1 MTAHRALRKVTKIS
15 RYWRA
20 RLRPAHMAP
29 MFWHIGR
36 PNFGDDIN
44 PALFE
49 ALTGVPIRLTRDR
62 TAPHFLGM
70 GSIAAKATEASV
82 ILGAG
87 LIAPEPPAAR
97 PRRIIALRG
106 VLSQNLLAPDAQV
119 MLGDPMVL
127 IDRLVRATPEID
139 IGFVPHVG
147 SFPLARKIAPP
158 DMHVIDP
165 GKAPWQVI
173 RDIARCRRILS
184 QSLHGLIV
192 ADALAIPNL
201 WVAPSADMFGGRFKF
216 DDYFSTLDAAKTPH
230 ELTRDLLHHPPADAF
245 SVGQY
250 QGDKAAY
257 HARLT
262 QALREG
268 P

>member
-1 MTAHRALRKVTKIS
+1 MTAHPALRKLTKIS

-20 RLRPAHMAP
+20 RLRPAHMVP

-36 PNFGDDIN
+36 PNFGDDFN

-49 ALTGVPIRLTRDR
+49 ALTGMPIRLIRDR
-62 TAPHFLGM
+62 SVPHFLGM
-70 GSIAAKATEASV
+70 GSIADKATEAST

-87 LIAPEPPAAR
+87 LITPAPPVAR

-106 VLSQNLLAPDAQV
+106 ALSQNLLAAEAQV
-119 MLGDPMVL
+119 LLGDPMVL
-127 IDRLVRATPEID
+127 IDRLVRAAPEIA
-139 IGFVPHVG
+139 IGFVPHV
-147 SFPLARKIAPP
+147 SSVRLAARIAPP
-158 DMHVIDP
+158 DMLVIDP

-173 RDIARCRRILS
+173 RDIARCRRIIS

-201 WVAPSADMFGGRFKF
+201 WVAPSAKMTGGRFKF
-216 DDYFSTLDAAKTPH
+216 DDYFTTLDAAKTPH
-230 ELTRDLLHHPPADAF
+230 ELTRDLLHSPPAGAF
-245 SVGQY
+245 SVGHY
-250 QGDKAAY
+250 RGDKAAY

-262 QALREG
+262 HALREG